1 MTKNSIWEKAQ
12 TLKLQVSE
20 NILPG
25 FDIGF
30 DKRMPKEIEKELR
43 SFVSWVESNYRIP
56 VTLYVDFEYNQLIVL
71 NLFVL
76 KLRFYLSRD
85 LF

>member
-20 NILPG
+20 NILSG

-30 DKRMPKEIEKELR
+30 DKRIPKEIEKRTSILC
-43 SFVSWVESNYRIP
+43 
-56 VTLYVDFEYNQLIVL
+56 
-71 NLFVL
+71 
-76 KLRFYLSRD
+76 KLG
-85 LF
+85 